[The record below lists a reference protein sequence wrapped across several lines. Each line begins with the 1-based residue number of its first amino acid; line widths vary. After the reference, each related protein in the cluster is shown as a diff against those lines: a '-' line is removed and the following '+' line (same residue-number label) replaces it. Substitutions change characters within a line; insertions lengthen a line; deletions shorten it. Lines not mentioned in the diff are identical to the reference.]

1 MADRTQLRAAAQN
14 DIADDDPFAELTRI
28 MGFDPRQPVKPQA
41 QPKAAPA
48 SQPADDGDFDI
59 DLEKELMGEFGA
71 DDNDGATEIRE
82 PAFEAAATDAMDDG
96 LGDDELAASL
106 EQDFLLDADAA
117 DEAVHAVAA
126 DDARAGVAEA
136 TAPAVEAAFDDDF
149 DDALASSLED
159 VSPFEDDLPVNEKL
173 GNDELAAS
181 LEQDFL
187 LDDDATDETAYAV
200 AADDVRS
207 DVAEASAPAAEAAFD
222 DDFNDGL
229 ASSLEDVSPFED
241 DLPVDDELA
250 ASLEQDLL
258 LDDDAMD
265 EAEQNTATVSAL
277 AAEPAFDDEF
287 DDAVASSLEDELMLD
302 EHVPM
307 AHAVAA
313 EPAEISAPAAQPVFD
328 DEFDNAVASSLED
341 ELILDEHVPMEQA
354 AVEAP
359 AAPDRAVSEASGE
372 DFVGHYDAM
381 ADVDMDFEV
390 RTAEPVEIDEPEI
403 DEPEAIAA
411 KDGPSAATPEDA
423 FDADFDLSLD
433 EALAE
438 EAEEPVAQA
447 SGVAAQPTAPAAVV
461 QPAAPAPVADE
472 RSLEDELNAL
482 LGTMRT
488 RAAPVAASAANEPA
502 MVQQPVA
509 AAGKAADK
517 PVDTIDELD
526 WSLDEQ
532 DLSEPSDGAVEAA
545 EADLD
550 SVLLD
555 ELESQDFGA
564 EDAARPAD
572 VDFDDDALHTAFA
585 KDIGLDHGDGENVA
599 AAASQDDA
607 LNWMAA
613 RSAPPAPA
621 HSWSRVTPV
630 AQSQP
635 SFAAQPTASARTTEV
650 ASGKATEAPPPM
662 AAVPSYQDEPAQNDA
677 ANAASAPAQSEQ
689 SSSYDEMP
697 DVETVDVPERVV
709 ALADDLDIPE
719 LDFNDDEPAAPA
731 YDDLDTEF
739 ASLLT
744 EMNTV
749 DVAAAPA
756 RSASYDDETYNAGF
770 QSGAGIQSAAG
781 FQSAYE
787 PERVETRTYAA
798 RPAQASVSASYADAA
813 SGFDWGDLPNGRPAS
828 QADDFGLD
836 ELDYDP
842 ELDEA
847 MSVPGLAGHDA
858 ARPRSRGLL
867 VAAVVGA
874 VALAGGLGAFAL
886 SFGGA
891 GGADAPVIVKADN
904 APIKVRPE
912 NPGGTVVPN
921 QDNKVYDA
929 VAKGGPKPAEPVQE
943 KLVTN
948 TEEPVNVAAK
958 EPPQSRV
965 VDLSPDDIDTAE
977 AADAIRNAESAA
989 AEGAN
994 AIRGTQ
1000 AAGNADVA
1008 AAPAPKSED
1017 RIAQVLQEADQ
1028 GIEPDVVA
1036 VAPRKVRT
1044 MVVKSDGSLV
1054 AREDP
1059 APAAPQTAAVEPVDP
1074 APAPQMAA
1082 VEPVDPAPQHVA
1094 PAGQA
1099 DDAAEQTGT
1108 VPPVADQASGDLLG
1122 GDPVGGDQTE
1132 IAKPETAK
1140 PETVDPTTAP
1150 AAAPE
1155 AEAQTAQPANT
1166 PATVPV
1172 APQRPSDQ
1180 PVDVVGEVKPDQVA
1194 SISPAAASTSGGSWS
1209 MQIASQPTVES
1220 AQSTY
1225 QDLQRRYGS
1234 VLSGHTANIVKAEIA
1249 GKGTFYRVRVPA
1261 KSRNDAINLCTNYKA
1276 AGGNCFVSR

>member
-48 SQPADDGDFDI
+48 SRPADAGDFDI

-82 PAFEAAATDAMDDG
+82 PAFEATDAV
-96 LGDDELAASL
+96 DDELAASL
-106 EQDFLLDADAA
+106 ERDFLLDADATDKA
-117 DEAVHAVAA
+117 AHAVAA
-126 DDARAGVAEA
+126 HDARSGVAEA
-136 TAPAVEAAFDDDF
+136 SAPAVEAAFDDDF

-159 VSPFEDDLPVNEKL
+159 VSPFEDDLPVNDKL

-187 LDDDATDETAYAV
+187 LDDDATDE
-200 AADDVRS
+200 
-207 DVAEASAPAAEAAFD
+207 
-222 DDFNDGL
+222 
-229 ASSLEDVSPFED
+229 
-241 DLPVDDELA
+241 
-250 ASLEQDLL
+250 
-258 LDDDAMD
+258 
-265 EAEQNTATVSAL
+265 AEQNTATVSAP
-277 AAEPAFDDEF
+277 AAEPA
-287 DDAVASSLEDELMLD
+287 
-302 EHVPM
+302 
-307 AHAVAA
+307 
-313 EPAEISAPAAQPVFD
+313 FD

-341 ELILDEHVPMEQA
+341 ELMFDEHVAAEAEISAPAAETAFDDEFDNAVASSLEDELMLDEYVPMAHTVAAEPAEISAPAAEPVFDDELDNAVASSLEDELMLGEHVPMEQA
-354 AVEAP
+354 AVEVP
-359 AAPDRAVSEASGE
+359 AAPAGAVSEESGE
-372 DFVGHYDAM
+372 DFASHYDAM
-381 ADVDMDFEV
+381 ADVDMDFDG
-390 RTAEPVEIDEPEI
+390 RTAEPVEVDEPEI
-403 DEPEAIAA
+403 DEPEAVAA
-411 KDGPSAATPEDA
+411 KNGPSVETPEDA

-433 EALAE
+433 DALAE
-438 EAEEPVAQA
+438 QAEEPVAQA

-482 LGTMRT
+482 LGIMRT

-502 MVQQPVA
+502 LVQQPVA

-526 WSLDEQ
+526 WSLDDQ
-532 DLSEPSDGAVEAA
+532 DLSEPSDGAVQAA

-555 ELESQDFGA
+555 ELEGQDFGA
-564 EDAARPAD
+564 EDTAGPAD

-585 KDIGLDHGDGENVA
+585 KDIGLDHGDGDNVA

-621 HSWSRVTPV
+621 RSWSRVTPV

-635 SFAAQPTASARTTEV
+635 VFAAQPTASARTTEV
-650 ASGKATEAPPPM
+650 ASGKATEALPPM
-662 AAVPSYQDEPAQNDA
+662 AAAPSYQDEPAHDDA

-689 SSSYDEMP
+689 SSAYDEMP

-756 RSASYDDETYNAGF
+756 RSASYDDESYNAGF

-781 FQSAYE
+781 FQSGYE

-798 RPAQASVSASYADAA
+798 RPAQASVSGSYADAA
-813 SGFDWGDLPNGRPAS
+813 SGFDWADLPNGRPAS

-847 MSVPGLAGHDA
+847 MSVPGLAEQDA

-891 GGADAPVIVKADN
+891 GGTDAPVIVKADN

-929 VAKGGPKPAEPVQE
+929 VAKGGAKPAEPVQE

-948 TEEPVNVAAK
+948 TEEPVDVAAK

-1028 GIEPDVVA
+1028 GIDPDVVA

-1059 APAAPQTAAVEPVDP
+1059 APAAPQMAAVEPVDP
-1074 APAPQMAA
+1074 APAAPQKAAVEPVDPAPAAPQMAA
-1082 VEPVDPAPQHVA
+1082 VEPVDPAPRHVA

-1108 VPPVADQASGDLLG
+1108 VPPVADQASDDLLG

-1132 IAKPETAK
+1132 TAK
-1140 PETVDPTTAP
+1140 PEKVRPETVNPTTAP

-1194 SISPAAASTSGGSWS
+1194 SISPTAASTGGGSWS

-1261 KSRNDAINLCTNYKA
+1261 KTRNDAINLCTNYKA

>member
-1 MADRTQLRAAAQN
+1 
-14 DIADDDPFAELTRI
+14 
-28 MGFDPRQPVKPQA
+28 
-41 QPKAAPA
+41 
-48 SQPADDGDFDI
+48 
-59 DLEKELMGEFGA
+59 MGEFGA
-71 DDNDGATEIRE
+71 DDNDRATEVRE
-82 PAFEAAATDAMDDG
+82 PAFEAAATDAV
-96 LGDDELAASL
+96 DDELAASL
-106 EQDFLLDADAA
+106 EQDLLLDDDAA
-117 DEAVHAVAA
+117 DDTAHAVAA
-126 DDARAGVAEA
+126 DNVRSGIAEASTPAVEAAFDDDFEDALASSLEDVSPFEDDLPVNDRLGNDELAASLEQDFRLDDDTADETAYAVAADEARSGVAEGS
-136 TAPAVEAAFDDDF
+136 APAVEAAFDDDF

-159 VSPFEDDLPVNEKL
+159 VSPFEDDLSVNGEL
-173 GNDELAAS
+173 GDDGLAAS
-181 LEQDFL
+181 LEQDFR
-187 LDDDATDETAYAV
+187 LDDDATDEAEQIT
-200 AADDVRS
+200 AADI
-207 DVAEASAPAAEAAFD
+207 SAP
-222 DDFNDGL
+222 
-229 ASSLEDVSPFED
+229 
-241 DLPVDDELA
+241 
-250 ASLEQDLL
+250 
-258 LDDDAMD
+258 
-265 EAEQNTATVSAL
+265 

-287 DDAVASSLEDELMLD
+287 DNAVASSLEDELMLD
-302 EHVPM
+302 EHVP
-307 AHAVAA
+307 VEQAA
-313 EPAEISAPAAQPVFD
+313 EAEAADISAPAAGPAFD

-341 ELILDEHVPMEQA
+341 ELMLDEHEPMEQA
-354 AVEAP
+354 AAEAP
-359 AAPDRAVSEASGE
+359 AAPVRAVSDESNE
-372 DFVGHYDAM
+372 DFAGHDTM
-381 ADVDMDFEV
+381 ADVDMDFDV

-403 DEPEAIAA
+403 DEPEAVAA
-411 KDGPSAATPEDA
+411 KHEPSAATPEDA
-423 FDADFDLSLD
+423 FDDDFDLSFD
-433 EALAE
+433 DALAE
-438 EAEEPVAQA
+438 AAEEPVMQA
-447 SGVAAQPTAPAAVV
+447 SGVAAQPTVPAAVA
-461 QPAAPAPVADE
+461 QPTAPTPVAEE

-482 LGTMRT
+482 LGTMST

-509 AAGKAADK
+509 AAGKAVDK
-517 PVDTIDELD
+517 PVDPIDELD

-532 DLSEPSDGAVEAA
+532 DLSESPNDDAVQAA
-545 EADLD
+545 DADLD
-550 SVLLD
+550 TVLLD
-555 ELESQDFGA
+555 GLEGQDFGA
-564 EDAARPAD
+564 EDAAGPAD

-585 KDIGLDHGDGENVA
+585 KDIGLDHGDGDDVA
-599 AAASQDDA
+599 AAAPQQDPDDS
-607 LNWMAA
+607 LSWMAA
-613 RSAPPAPA
+613 SSAAPAPA
-621 HSWSRVTPV
+621 RSWSRVTPV

-635 SFAAQPTASARTTEV
+635 AFAAQPTASARTTEV
-650 ASGKATEAPPPM
+650 ASVKTTEATPPM
-662 AAVPSYQDEPAQNDA
+662 AAAPSYQDEPAEDDA
-677 ANAASAPAQSEQ
+677 TNAASAPAQSDQ
-689 SSSYDEMP
+689 PSAYDEMP

-719 LDFNDDEPAAPA
+719 LDFHEDEPAAPA
-731 YDDLDTEF
+731 YDDLDAEF

-744 EMNTV
+744 EMNAV

-756 RSASYDDETYNAGF
+756 RSAAYDDESYNSGFQPGAGF
-770 QSGAGIQSAAG
+770 QPG
-781 FQSAYE
+781 YE
-787 PERVETRTYAA
+787 PDRVETRTYAA
-798 RPAQASVSASYADAA
+798 RPAETPVGASYADAA
-813 SGFDWGDLPNGRPAS
+813 SGFDLGDLPSGRPVS
-828 QADDFGLD
+828 QPDDFGLD

-847 MSVPGLAGHDA
+847 MSVPGLAEQEP

-886 SFGGA
+886 SFGGN
-891 GGADAPVIVKADN
+891 GGIDAPVIVKADN

-929 VAKGGPKPAEPVQE
+929 VAKGGARPAEPVQE

-948 TEEPVNVAAK
+948 NEEPVDVAAK
-958 EPPQSRV
+958 EPPQNRV

-977 AADAIRNAESAA
+977 AADAAGDTQAA
-989 AEGAN
+989 G
-994 AIRGTQ
+994 GTQ
-1000 AAGNADVA
+1000 VAAGNADIA
-1008 AAPAPKSED
+1008 AAPTPKSED

-1028 GIEPDVVA
+1028 GIDPDVVA

-1044 MVVKSDGSLV
+1044 MVVKPDGSLV

-1059 APAAPQTAAVEPVDP
+1059 TPAASQV
-1074 APAPQMAA
+1074 AA

-1099 DDAAEQTGT
+1099 DVAAQTGT

-1122 GDPVGGDQTE
+1122 GDPVGGDQ
-1132 IAKPETAK
+1132 AETAK
-1140 PETVDPTTAP
+1140 LEAAKPDLVNP

-1155 AEAQTAQPANT
+1155 VEAEAQTTQPANT

-1194 SISPAAASTSGGSWS
+1194 SISPAAASTGGGSWS